1 MASNQPSVFIDGEAG
16 TTGLG
21 IRQRLET
28 MPGIAL
34 RSLPAAQRKDPSA
47 RQDLIEACF
56 EGTWGTVS
64 NVRWVNSGPAHAVLT
79 ARTGTLSRVVWLTL
93 MWMRSAREKELG
105 RG

>member
-28 MPGIAL
+28 MPGVTL

-47 RQDLIEACF
+47 RQDIMAACDLVVLCLPDEA
-56 EGTWGTVS
+56 
-64 NVRWVNSGPAHAVLT
+64 
-79 ARTGTLSRVVWLTL
+79 
-93 MWMRSAREKELG
+93 ARESVALAELIG
-105 RG
+105 GVIDSHTSL